1 MTFFNVNCDL
11 SLKFN
16 NVMAMC
22 SYRYNPVEGLSE
34 WSEQSPTIV
43 EVMKGIDLGFDSPQS
58 SHTRGLA
65 ERVVRGETIQQAT
78 DLIRNNCKP
87 RAMEGKQP
95 GSKALPFVL
104 HCY

>member
-1 MTFFNVNCDL
+1 
-11 SLKFN
+11 
-16 NVMAMC
+16 MAMC

-43 EVMKGIDLGFDSPQS
+43 EGMKEIDLGFDFPQS

-78 DLIRNNCKP
+78 DLIRYKGNNCKP
-87 RAMEGKQP
+87 RAMEEKQP